1 MRNTGEGTLEKM
13 ITRDDDSRVRAGPGA
28 EERLPLSRHLGE
40 VTVAQMYTSSNK
52 TWYAAVHG
60 FAKSQT

>member
-40 VTVAQMYTSSNK
+40 VTVAQMYTSSNIS
-52 TWYAAVHG
+52 TYLRDH
-60 FAKSQT
+60 SIT